1 MSRMARKWW
10 SSSIFL
16 VALTLLT
23 ACGGHQSSPQSWAE
37 RLQQDPA
44 PDSIAFRYAR
54 LIHVE
59 QRDDCRIVYID
70 NPWKPG
76 KTLHTY
82 VLVDRGEGEGVRGQN
97 NPLTPHPSPLTTQQT
112 VVRVPLQRSVVFT
125 SVHCA
130 LLDQLQA
137 TAQVAGV
144 ADLKY
149 IKVPFVQEGVKSGT
163 LADCGDGM
171 SPLVEKIIDAGADAI
186 LLSPFENSGGYGRL
200 EDIDIPIIE
209 CAEYMETSPLARA
222 EWMRFYG
229 MLYGKEK
236 EADSLF
242 REVETRYDTL
252 RQLATTGGSH
262 PSPLTSHPSPLTSH
276 PSPLT
281 SHPSVVMD
289 KMAGSVWYV
298 PGGRSTIGQMLAD
311 ACAEYPWADD
321 NHSGSLQ
328 LSFETVLER
337 AGHCQLWLLRYDS
350 PQPLTLSALLSEK
363 DGYRMMKA
371 KDIYACNVSTSMFY
385 EETPFR
391 PDLLLQDFIKILH
404 PNIPNLPPLR
414 YYQKVE

>member
-1 MSRMARKWW
+1 MKKVFA
-10 SSSIFL
+10 IFL
-16 VALTLLT
+16 VTLVLLT
-23 ACGGHQSSPQSWAE
+23 ACGGKQPPQSWAE
-37 RLQQDPA
+37 RLQQEPL
-44 PDSIAFRYAR
+44 PDSVAFHYAR

-59 QRDDCRIVYID
+59 QRESCRIVYID

-82 VLVDRGEGEGVRGQN
+82 VLVPDGATLSNSYG
-97 NPLTPHPSPLTTQQT
+97 T
-112 VVRVPLQRSVVFT
+112 VVHVPLSRSVVFT

-130 LLDQLQA
+130 LLDALQA
-137 TAQVAGV
+137 SDQVAGV

-149 IKVPFVQEGVKSGT
+149 IKVPFVQTGVQRGT
-163 LADCGDGM
+163 ITDCGDGM
-171 SPLVEKIIDAGADAI
+171 NPLVEKIVDASADAI

-200 EDIDIPIIE
+200 EDINIPIIE
-209 CAEYMETSPLARA
+209 CAEYMEASPLARA

-242 REVETRYDTL
+242 HEVETHYDEL
-252 RQLATTGGSH
+252 RQIGTQFSSH
-262 PSPLTSHPSPLTSH
+262 SAFPTPHSTLPSK
-276 PSPLT
+276 
-281 SHPSVVMD
+281 PSVVMD

-298 PGGRSTIGQMLAD
+298 PGGSSTIGQMLAD
-311 ACAEYPWADD
+311 AGADYPWADD
-321 NHSGSLQ
+321 THSGSLQ

-350 PQPLTLSALLSEK
+350 QQPLSLSALLSEK
-363 DGYRMMKA
+363 DGYRMMQAVKNGQVF
-371 KDIYACNVSTSMFY
+371 ACNVTTSMFY

-404 PNIPNLPPLR
+404 PDIPNLPSLR
-414 YYQKVE
+414 YYHKVE